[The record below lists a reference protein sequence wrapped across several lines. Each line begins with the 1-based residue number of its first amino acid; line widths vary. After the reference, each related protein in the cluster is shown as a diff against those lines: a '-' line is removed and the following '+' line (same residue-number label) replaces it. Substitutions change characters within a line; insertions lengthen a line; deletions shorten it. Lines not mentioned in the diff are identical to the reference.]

1 MQRDP
6 ELVVGPDGW
15 TTWDRLVA
23 QLSPTTV
30 RAWVAARRLVPLD
43 VGVYATP
50 QAARDWRIRIAAA
63 ARTRGAVV
71 SHGTAL
77 ALWGLVPPHDGPVHL
92 TVADGRSGR
101 GSSAVVLHRT
111 MDASWHVRRVAGI
124 PVTSVERSLVD
135 AWGRPAGL
143 PRTVLRVA
151 AITAVRERMCRTGDL
166 AEELRLRPRLAG
178 RAGLVELVALLARGC
193 QSELEIWGCLHV
205 LQAPGMPP
213 FVQQRPVLVGARRML
228 LDAAY
233 EEVLLAVEMD
243 GAAHHGSRQQRE
255 DDIRRDALLASIG
268 WQTLRFSHPRLTSTP
283 GACRSEIK
291 AAYEVRRRLV
301 VDGVR

>member
-1 MQRDP
+1 VLRDP
-6 ELVVGPDGW
+6 EAVVGPDGW
-15 TTWDRLVA
+15 TTWDRLLTR
-23 QLSPTTV
+23 LSPTTI
-30 RAWVAARRLVPLD
+30 RAWVASRRLVPLD

-50 QAARDWRIRIAAA
+50 RAAVDWRVRIAAA

-77 ALWGLVPPHDGPVHL
+77 AVWGLVPPHAGPVHL
-92 TVADGRSGR
+92 TVADRRSGR

-111 MDASWHVRRVAGI
+111 MDPSWHVRRVAGI

-143 PRTVLRVA
+143 TRAALRGA
-151 AITAVRERMCRTGDL
+151 AITAVRERMCRPGDL
-166 AEELRLRPRLAG
+166 REELRIRPRLPG
-178 RAGLVELVALLARGC
+178 RAGLVELVELLAQGC
-193 QSELEIWGCLHV
+193 RSELEIWGCLPV

-213 FVQQRPVLVGARRML
+213 FAQQWPVAVGGRRML

-255 DDIRRDALLASIG
+255 DDIRRDALLASAG
-268 WQTLRFSHPRLTSTP
+268 WQTLRFSYRRLTSAP
-283 GACRSEIK
+283 EACRLEIK